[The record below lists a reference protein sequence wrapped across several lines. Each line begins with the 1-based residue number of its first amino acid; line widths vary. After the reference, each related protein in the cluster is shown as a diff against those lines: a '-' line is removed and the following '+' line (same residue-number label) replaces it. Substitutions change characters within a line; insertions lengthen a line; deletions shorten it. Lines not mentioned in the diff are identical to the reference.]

1 MLRFLPDWLS
11 GSIVLLLGCGG
22 TVVIFLMLLPFALLK
37 LLIPIPAWRRAMT
50 DILTGM
56 TTLWARWVSFSIGLT
71 RQPHWDIRGLE
82 GTSPK
87 GKYLL
92 ISNHS
97 AWTDLPVL
105 LKIFPGR
112 IPFPRP
118 FIKQQLIWLPIIGFC
133 AWAIDCPFMRRY
145 TKEELAKHPEWRGR
159 DVETT
164 RRSCEKFRH
173 HAVTVVN
180 YAEGTRCTDEKRIA
194 RKSPYRHLLRPKSA
208 GISLVLNA
216 MGDQFDAIL
225 DMTIAYTPGVD
236 TSMWAYLCGRIPH
249 ISVRVEKIPVPAEL
263 VHGNYQEDPA
273 FQQQFQHWMTSL
285 WDRKEKLIDQL
296 HAEMGVASASP

>member
-11 GSIVLLLGCGG
+11 GSIILVLGCSG
-22 TVVIFLMLLPFALLK
+22 TVVIFLLLLPFALLK
-37 LLIPIPAWRRAMT
+37 LLIPINASRRILT

-56 TTLWARWVSFSIGLT
+56 TTLWALWVSLVLGLA
-71 RQPHWDIRGLE
+71 RQPRWDIRGLA
-82 GTSPK
+82 GTTPK

-97 AWTDLPVL
+97 AWTDIPVL
-105 LKIFPGR
+105 LKIFPGHM
-112 IPFPRP
+112 PFPRP

-145 TKEELAKHPEWRGR
+145 TKEELARHPEWRGR

-180 YAEGTRCTDEKRIA
+180 YAEGTRCTEAKRLA
-194 RKSPYRHLLRPKSA
+194 RGSPYRNLLRPKSA

-236 TSMWAYLCGRIPH
+236 TSFWAYLCGRIPD
-249 ISVRVEKIPVPAEL
+249 ITVRIEKLPVPADL
-263 VHGNYQEDPA
+263 IHGDYQADEQFKER
-273 FQQQFQHWMTSL
+273 FQQWMTGL
-285 WDRKEKLIDQL
+285 WDRKDQLIDTL
-296 HAEMGVASASP
+296 HADMRARTPA

>member
-11 GSIVLLLGCGG
+11 GSIVLVLGCGG

-37 LLIPIPAWRRAMT
+37 LLIPIPAWRRVMT

-56 TTLWARWVSFSIGLT
+56 TTLWARWVSFSIGLA
-71 RQPHWDIRGLE
+71 RQPHWDIQGLE

-145 TKEELAKHPEWRGR
+145 TKEELARHPEWRGR

-249 ISVRVEKIPVPAEL
+249 ISVRVEKIPIPSEL

-273 FQQQFQHWMTSL
+273 FQKQFQHWMTSL